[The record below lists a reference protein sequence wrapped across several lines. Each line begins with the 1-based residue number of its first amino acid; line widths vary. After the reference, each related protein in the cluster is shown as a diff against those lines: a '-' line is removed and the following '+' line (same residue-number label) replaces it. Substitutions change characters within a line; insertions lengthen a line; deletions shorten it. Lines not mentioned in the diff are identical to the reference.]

1 MQLVQNVQKNDWW
14 MGSELLIFG
23 AAKSNSFTN
32 SSLILLFHLEIIIT
46 LNRYQTLSNG
56 SNFIN

>member
-1 MQLVQNVQKNDWW
+1 MQLVQFVQKNDWW
-14 MGSELLIFG
+14 MGFELLIFG